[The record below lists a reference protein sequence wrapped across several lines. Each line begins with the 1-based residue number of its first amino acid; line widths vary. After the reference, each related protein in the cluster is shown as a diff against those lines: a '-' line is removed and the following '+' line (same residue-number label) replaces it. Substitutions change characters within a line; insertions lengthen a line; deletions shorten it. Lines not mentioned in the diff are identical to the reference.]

1 MAVLGVVPSIAKVLI
16 AKVLMIMSNKWD
28 IWSFTGNDFF
38 DWFWNEG
45 SWWPY

>member
-1 MAVLGVVPSIAKVLI
+1 MAVLGVVPSIAKG
-16 AKVLMIMSNKWD
+16 LMIMSNKRD